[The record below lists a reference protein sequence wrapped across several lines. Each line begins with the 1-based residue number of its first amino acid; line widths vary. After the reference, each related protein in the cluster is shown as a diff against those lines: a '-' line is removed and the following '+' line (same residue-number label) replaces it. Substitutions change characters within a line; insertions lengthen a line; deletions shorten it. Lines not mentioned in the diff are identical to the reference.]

1 MPSLSALP
9 PGLPSLGRSAPWSAL
24 AADARPPSHLTQ
36 PYPPLYIDFVGL
48 DLL

>member
-9 PGLPSLGRSAPWSAL
+9 PDLPSLGRSAPWPAL

-36 PYPPLYIDFVGL
+36 PYLSLYINFVEL